1 MAATLEELQTR
12 KDAYLA
18 AELRILES
26 QEYAVGGTGSSRR
39 NRRADL
45 EQVRLAINEI
55 DAQIA
60 AMGGGATAPVRR
72 VYHVRACR

>member
-1 MAATLEELQTR
+1 MATLAELQTR

-26 QEYAVGGTGSSRR
+26 QEYAISSGDSSRR
-39 NRRADL
+39 MVRAEL
-45 EQVRLAINEI
+45 EQVRLAIKEI
-55 DAQIA
+55 DAEIA
-60 AMGGGATAPVRR
+60 ALGGGVAGPRR